1 MTLDSGVRGWVG
13 RELSDL
19 SFVAL
24 GREDREVKTPK
35 YYVKKFI
42 LYVMLLNIKSNY
54 KNSLTEFGSL
64 FPPKL
69 ILLSTLL

>member
-19 SFVAL
+19 SFGAL
-24 GREDREVKTPK
+24 GREYRDVKTPK
-35 YYVKKFI
+35 CYVKKYI

-64 FPPKL
+64 FPP
-69 ILLSTLL
+69 S